1 MSENALHAL
10 AALAGLDSHWTDISG
25 NHHTV
30 SDETLRSILGAL
42 GLSAEND
49 TQIDRSR
56 RELEERER
64 ALPPLITAWT
74 GETLYIQGHTL
85 TAPDTPGY
93 YQVKIGDAER
103 TLAVAPPRCFGFDDL
118 NGDRF
123 AGMGVQLY
131 GLRGGHTAA
140 FGDFAALGEIAREAG
155 RRSFDAIAVSPTH
168 ALFLAEPR
176 HRSPY
181 SPSSRVFS
189 NPLFADAAL
198 FGAEAAHDD
207 GADGLI
213 DWPSAAARKLSQLRR
228 AFVAFAASH
237 DQTEFRAFCEK
248 GGERLKRHAIFETL
262 DAHFRAQCASSWR
275 SWPTAYRDATSSAIA
290 EFAREHSAEVDF
302 HLFLQFLSSK
312 SAAAAQGAARHA
324 GMKIGMISDIAT
336 GVDPAGSDCWGA
348 PDDVLLGLSI
358 GAPPDYFNA
367 EGQGWGVTALSP
379 RALRDKGFDL
389 FIAMLRAS
397 MAHAGGVRIDHVMS
411 LMRLWVIPDGA
422 KPLDGAYLRYPVEDL
437 FRLTTLESY
446 LNRAIVIGEDLG
458 TVPYGFRD
466 ILTYRGLAG
475 MQVLWFEREGGGFIP
490 RGRWRRES
498 LAMTTTHDLPTI
510 AGWWRGTDIG
520 WRAQVFRDFDAEAE
534 TRGRDNDRR
543 TLWWTMVDAGCASGE
558 PPVADDAEPAIQAAL
573 RYIGGAPSR
582 LALCAVEDVLG
593 LTEQPN
599 LPSTIDEHPN
609 WRRRLPPGPAFSA
622 EANKRAEIFVSARR
636 NS

>member
-1 MSENALHAL
+1 MLHAL
-10 AALAGLDSHWTDISG
+10 AGLAGLDVHWTDVNG
-25 NHHTV
+25 QHHTV
-30 SDETLRSILGAL
+30 SDETLRAILGTL
-42 GLSAEND
+42 GFPAESEVD
-49 TQIDRSR
+49 IDRSR
-56 RELEERER
+56 RDLEERER
-64 ALPPLITAWT
+64 ELPPLITAWT
-74 GETLYIQGHTL
+74 GETLYLQGHAL

-93 YQVKIGDAER
+93 YQVQIGDAER

-118 NGDRF
+118 NGDHF

-131 GLRGGHTAA
+131 ALRGGHTAG
-140 FGDFAALGEIAREAG
+140 FGDFAALGDVARDAG
-155 RRSFDAIAVSPTH
+155 ARGFDAIAVSPTH
-168 ALFLAEPR
+168 ALFLANPA

-189 NPLFADAAL
+189 NPLFADSAL
-198 FGAEAAHDD
+198 FGGEGAHDD
-207 GADGLI
+207 GRDGLI
-213 DWPSAAARKLSQLRR
+213 DWPSAAAQKSAQLRR
-228 AFVAFAASH
+228 AFVHFRASH
-237 DQTEFRAFCEK
+237 DQSEFRAFCEI

-262 DAHFRAQCASSWR
+262 HAHFRAQGANDWR
-275 SWPTAYRDATSSAIA
+275 AWPSAYRDANSPAVA
-290 EFAREHSAEVDF
+290 DFAREQRTEVEF
-302 HLFLQFLSSK
+302 HLFLQYLSSK

-324 GMKIGMISDIAT
+324 GMKIGIISDIAT
-336 GVDPAGSDCWGA
+336 GVDPSGSDSWGA

-389 FIAMLRAS
+389 FIAMLRAN
-397 MAHAGGVRIDHVMS
+397 MVHAGGVRIDHVMS
-411 LMRLWVIPDGA
+411 LMRLWVLPDGA
-422 KPLDGAYLRYPVEDL
+422 KPLEGAYLRYPVEDL
-437 FRLTTLESY
+437 FRLTTLESH

-466 ILTYRGLAG
+466 VLSYRGLAG

-490 RGRWRRES
+490 RSRWRRES
-498 LAMTTTHDLPTI
+498 LAMTTTHDLPTL

-520 WRAQVFRDFDAEAE
+520 WRAKVFRDFDIDAEV
-534 TRGRDNDRR
+534 RGRDNDRR

-558 PPVADDAEPAIQAAL
+558 RPPPEDTEPAVQAGL

-582 LALCAVEDVLG
+582 LALCAIEDVLG

-609 WRRRLPPGPAFSA
+609 WQRRLPPGPTFSPD
-622 EANKRAEIFVSARR
+622 ANKRAEIFISARR
-636 NS
+636 NP